1 MCPHVPV
8 VATRIERAAVF
19 MKIVIGASL
28 AASLINF
35 RGELIR
41 ELLARGAEVHVTA
54 PDFESDSDSTRTL
67 TGWGVTTHQV
77 AMSRTGMNP
86 WSDSRSLSAYRRLFR
101 SLRPD
106 AYLGYTAKPVIYG
119 LLAAWA
125 ARVPRRVAMITGL
138 GYGFQ
143 GDSRRVLLR
152 AVVANLYRAA
162 LSGAT
167 NVIFQNPD
175 DLNSFQSLGLLPTH
189 ATTSVVNG
197 SGVDLARFSPQPLP
211 QGPLVFLMIARLL
224 GDKGV
229 REYVNAARQIAQEH
243 SGVRFLLVGPRDP
256 GPNAIPASELAQWVA
271 EGVVEHLGQQRDV
284 RPALAAC
291 SVYVLP
297 SYREGTPRSVLE
309 AMATG
314 RPVITTDAP
323 GCRQTVEDGVNGY
336 LIKPKSSAA
345 VADAMRKFVRNPW
358 LIPQMAEASL
368 ARVRA
373 LFDVREV
380 NRMIL
385 TTIYEK

>member
-1 MCPHVPV
+1 M
-8 VATRIERAAVF
+8 R
-19 MKIVIGASL
+19 IVIGASL

-41 ELLARGAEVHVTA
+41 ELLADGAEVHVTA
-54 PDFESDSDSTRTL
+54 PDFESDSDSSETL
-67 TGWGVTTHQV
+67 SEWGVTVHHV

-86 WSDSRSLSAYRRLFR
+86 WRDMLSLAAYRRLFR
-101 SLRPD
+101 KLRPD

-119 LLAAWA
+119 VLAAWLVG
-125 ARVPRRVAMITGL
+125 VPRRVAMITGL

-143 GDSRRVLLR
+143 GDGSRALLR

-162 LSGAT
+162 LSRAT

-175 DLNSFQSLGLLPTH
+175 DLSTFQSLGLLPSH

-229 REYVNAARQIAQEH
+229 REYVSAARLIAQEH

-256 GPNAIPASELAQWVA
+256 GPDAIPAAELAQWVS
-271 EGVVEHLGQQRDV
+271 EGIVDYLGEQRDV
-284 RPALAAC
+284 RPFLAAC

-323 GCRQTVEDGVNGY
+323 GCRQTVEDGVNGF
-336 LIKPKSSAA
+336 LVEPRSASA
-345 VADAMRKFVRNPW
+345 VAKEMRRFIADTE
-358 LIPQMAEASL
+358 LIRRMAEESL
-368 ARVRA
+368 AKVRDE
-373 LFDVREV
+373 FDVRKV
-380 NRMIL
+380 NHRIRA
-385 TTIYEK
+385 TIAGL